1 MIKVGVVGYGYWGPN
16 LVRNFVAQDCS
27 EVAVVSDL
35 NAGRLARVSA
45 LYPTIRTTTDVNALL
60 NDSAIDAV
68 IVATPV
74 STHFDIA
81 MAALKAGK
89 HVLVEKPIA
98 STADQVRQLIDEAER
113 RGLVL
118 MVDHTFVYTG
128 AVRKMHDLVRR
139 PDFGELHYYDSTRV
153 NLGLFQHD
161 VNVLWDLAVHDLSIM
176 SYVLGAE
183 PLAVSATGQAR
194 AAGQPEYAAFL
205 TVYFNDIIAHINV
218 NWLSPVKVR
227 RTLVGG
233 SGKMIVYDDL
243 EAIEKVK
250 LYDKGVT
257 VTENP
262 EDIHK
267 MLISYRT
274 GDMWSPKLDETEAL
288 TLEAHHFV
296 DCIERGQKS
305 TTSGEQG
312 LELVRILEAADK
324 SLRQR
329 GAPQELN

>member
-1 MIKVGVVGYGYWGPN
+1 MIRVGVVGYGYWGPN
-16 LVRNFVAQDCS
+16 LVRNFTAQDCS
-27 EVAVVSDL
+27 EVAIVSDL
-35 NAGRLARVSA
+35 DPGRLARVSA
-45 LYPTIRTTTDVNALL
+45 MYPMVRTTTDFNDML
-60 NDSAIDAV
+60 NDPSVDAV
-68 IVATPV
+68 VVATPV
-74 STHFDIA
+74 RTHFEIA

-98 STADQVRQLIDEAER
+98 STADQAQQLIDEAER

-128 AVRKMHDLVRR
+128 AVRKMHDLVRQ
-139 PDFGELHYYDSTRV
+139 PDFGQLHYYDSTRV

-176 SYVLGAE
+176 SYVLGAV
-183 PLAVSATGQAR
+183 PTAVSATGLAR
-194 AAGQPEYAAFL
+194 APGQPEYAAFL

-243 EAIEKVK
+243 EAFEKIK

-267 MLISYRT
+267 MLIGYRT
-274 GDMWSPKLDETEAL
+274 GDMWSPKLDDTEAL
-288 TLEAHHFV
+288 TLEARHFV
-296 DCIERGQKS
+296 ECIEHGQTP
-305 TTSGEQG
+305 TTNGKQG
-312 LELVRILEAADK
+312 LEMVRILEAADK

-329 GAPQELN
+329 GAPQDLK

>member
-16 LVRNFVAQDCS
+16 LVRNFMAQDCS

-35 NAGRLARVSA
+35 DTGRLARVSL
-45 LYPTIRTTTDVNALL
+45 LYPTVRTTTDVYDLV
-60 NDSAIDAV
+60 NDPTVDAV

-74 STHFDIA
+74 RTHFDIA

-98 STADQVRQLIDEAER
+98 SSADQARQLVDEAER

-128 AVRKMHDLVRR
+128 AVRKMHDLVRQ
-139 PDFGELHYYDSTRV
+139 PDFGRLHYYDSTRV

-176 SYVLGAE
+176 SYVMGAA

-194 AAGQPEYAAFL
+194 ASGEPEYAAFL
-205 TVYFNDIIAHINV
+205 TVYFSDMIAHINV
-218 NWLSPVKVR
+218 NWLSPVKLR

-233 SGKMIVYDDL
+233 SSKMIVYDDL
-243 EAIEKVK
+243 EAIEKIK

-257 VTENP
+257 VNQSP

-267 MLISYRT
+267 MLISYRV

-288 TLEAHHFV
+288 TLGARHFV
-296 DCIERGQKS
+296 DCIERCQKP

>member
-1 MIKVGVVGYGYWGPN
+1 MIKIGVVGYGYWGPN
-16 LVRNFVAQDCS
+16 LVRNFMSLGASD
-27 EVAVVSDL
+27 VAVVSDL
-35 NAGRLARVSA
+35 DPKRLARVSA
-45 LYPTIRTTTDVNALL
+45 LYPTVRVTTDAYDLL
-60 NDSAIDAV
+60 KDPSLDAV
-68 IVATPV
+68 VLATPV
-74 STHFDIA
+74 STHFDLA

-98 STADQVRQLIDEAER
+98 STAEQARQLIDEAER

-128 AVRKMHDLVRR
+128 AVRKMHDLVRQ
-139 PDFGELHYYDSTRV
+139 PDFGQLHYYDSTRV

-176 SYVLGAE
+176 SYVLEAK
-183 PLAVSATGQAR
+183 PRAVSATGHSHAP
-194 AAGQPEYAAFL
+194 GQLEYAAFL
-205 TVYFNDIIAHINV
+205 TVYFDTIIAHVNV

-233 SGKMIVYDDL
+233 GGKMIVYDDL
-243 EAIEKVK
+243 EAIEKIK

-257 VTENP
+257 ITENP

-267 MLISYRT
+267 MLVSYRT
-274 GDMWSPKLDETEAL
+274 GDMWSPKVDETEAL
-288 TLEAHHFV
+288 TLEAQHFV
-296 DCIERGQKS
+296 DCIERSQKPI
-305 TTSGEQG
+305 TGGMQG

>member
-16 LVRNFVAQDCS
+16 LVRNFMAQDCS

-35 NAGRLARVSA
+35 DAGRLVRVSA
-45 LYPTIRTTTDVNALL
+45 LYPTVRVTTDFRDLVN
-60 NDSAIDAV
+60 DPSVDAV

-74 STHFDIA
+74 RTHFDIA

-98 STADQVRQLIDEAER
+98 STADQAQQLIDEAER

-128 AVRKMHDLVRR
+128 AVRKMHDLVRQ
-139 PDFGELHYYDSTRV
+139 PDFGQLHYYDSTRV

-176 SYVLGAE
+176 SYVLGAR

-194 AAGQPEYAAFL
+194 APGQPEYAAFL
-205 TVYFNDIIAHINV
+205 TVYFDDMIAHINV

-243 EAIEKVK
+243 EAFEKIK
-250 LYDKGVT
+250 FYDKGLT

-267 MLISYRT
+267 VLISYRT

-288 TLEAHHFV
+288 ALEARHFAE
-296 DCIERGQKS
+296 CIEHRQKP

-312 LELVRILEAADK
+312 LELVRILEAADN

-329 GAPQELN
+329 GAPQELQ

>member
-1 MIKVGVVGYGYWGPN
+1 MIKIGVVGYGYWGPN
-16 LVRNFVAQDCS
+16 LVRNFMSLEASD
-27 EVAVVSDL
+27 VAVVSDL
-35 NAGRLARVSA
+35 DPKRLARVSA
-45 LYPTIRTTTDVNALL
+45 LYPTVRVTTDAYDLL
-60 NDSAIDAV
+60 KDPSLDAV
-68 IVATPV
+68 VLATPV
-74 STHFDIA
+74 STHFDLA

-98 STADQVRQLIDEAER
+98 STAEQARQLIDEAER

-128 AVRKMHDLVRR
+128 AVRKMHDLVRQ
-139 PDFGELHYYDSTRV
+139 PDFGQLHYYDSTRV

-176 SYVLGAE
+176 SYVLEAK
-183 PLAVSATGQAR
+183 PRAISATGHSR
-194 AAGQPEYAAFL
+194 APGQLEYAAFL
-205 TVYFNDIIAHINV
+205 TVYFDTIIAHVNV

-233 SGKMIVYDDL
+233 GGKMIVYDDL
-243 EAIEKVK
+243 EAIEKIK

-257 VTENP
+257 ITENP

-267 MLISYRT
+267 MLVSYRT
-274 GDMWSPKLDETEAL
+274 GDMWSPKVDETEAL
-288 TLEAHHFV
+288 TLEAQHFV
-296 DCIERGQKS
+296 DCIEHSQKPI
-305 TTSGEQG
+305 TGGMQG

>member
-1 MIKVGVVGYGYWGPN
+1 MV
-16 LVRNFVAQDCS
+16 QDCS
-27 EVAVVSDL
+27 KVSVVGDID
-35 NAGRLARVSA
+35 AGRLARVSA
-45 LYPTIRTTTDVNALL
+45 LYPTIRTTTDLADLVNDPAV
-60 NDSAIDAV
+60 DAV
-68 IVATPV
+68 VVATPV
-74 STHFDIA
+74 RTHFDIA

-89 HVLVEKPIA
+89 HVLVEKPIT
-98 STADQVRQLIDEAER
+98 STADQARQLIAEAYR

-128 AVRKMHDLVRR
+128 AVRKMHELVRE
-139 PDFGELHYYDSTRV
+139 PDFGQLHYYDSTRV

-176 SYVLGAE
+176 SYVLGDQ
-183 PLAVSATGQAR
+183 PVAVSATGQAR
-194 AAGQPEYAAFL
+194 ASGQPEYAAFL
-205 TVYFNDIIAHINV
+205 TVYFNNMIAHINV
-218 NWLSPVKVR
+218 NWLSPVKIR

-243 EAIEKVK
+243 EAIEKIK

-257 VTENP
+257 VTKNP
-262 EDIHK
+262 EDIHR

-288 TLEAHHFV
+288 TREARHFV
-296 DCIERGQKS
+296 ECIERGQKP

>member
-1 MIKVGVVGYGYWGPN
+1 M
-16 LVRNFVAQDCS
+16 AQDCS

-35 NAGRLARVSA
+35 DPGRLARVSS
-45 LYPTIRTTTDVNALL
+45 LYPKVCTTTDFHDLVN
-60 NDSAIDAV
+60 NHSVDAV

-74 STHFDIA
+74 RTHFEIA

-98 STADQVRQLIDEAER
+98 STADQAQQLIDEAER
-113 RGLVL
+113 RGLIL

-128 AVRKMHDLVRR
+128 AVRKMHDLVRQ
-139 PDFGELHYYDSTRV
+139 PDFGQLHYYDSTRV
-153 NLGLFQHD
+153 NLGLFQDD

-176 SYVLGAE
+176 SYVLGAS
-183 PLAVSATGQAR
+183 PVAVSATGQSR
-194 AAGQPEYAAFL
+194 APEQPEYAAFL
-205 TVYFNDIIAHINV
+205 TVYFDNMIAHINV

-227 RTLVGG
+227 RTLIGG
-233 SGKMIVYDDL
+233 SSKMIVYDDL
-243 EAIEKVK
+243 EAIEKIK

-262 EDIHK
+262 EDIYK

-288 TLEAHHFV
+288 TLEARHFV
-296 DCIERGQKS
+296 ECIERGQKPM
-305 TTSGEQG
+305 TSGEQG

-329 GAPQELN
+329 GAPQELK

>member
-1 MIKVGVVGYGYWGPN
+1 MIKIGVVGYGYWGPN
-16 LVRNFVAQDCS
+16 LVRNFMSLEASD
-27 EVAVVSDL
+27 VAVVSDL
-35 NAGRLARVSA
+35 DPKRLARVSA
-45 LYPTIRTTTDVNALL
+45 LYPTVRVTTDAYDLL
-60 NDSAIDAV
+60 KDPSLDAV
-68 IVATPV
+68 VLATPV
-74 STHFDIA
+74 STHFDLA

-98 STADQVRQLIDEAER
+98 STAEQARQLIDEAER

-128 AVRKMHDLVRR
+128 AVRKMHDLVRQ
-139 PDFGELHYYDSTRV
+139 PDFGQLHYYDSTRV

-176 SYVLGAE
+176 SYVLEAK
-183 PLAVSATGQAR
+183 PRAISATGHSR
-194 AAGQPEYAAFL
+194 APGQLEYAAFL
-205 TVYFNDIIAHINV
+205 TVYFDTIIAHVNV

-233 SGKMIVYDDL
+233 GGKMIVYDDL
-243 EAIEKVK
+243 EAIEKIK

-257 VTENP
+257 ITESP

-267 MLISYRT
+267 MLVSYRT
-274 GDMWSPKLDETEAL
+274 GDMWSPKVDETEAL
-288 TLEAHHFV
+288 TLEAQHFV
-296 DCIERGQKS
+296 DCIEHSQKPI
-305 TTSGEQG
+305 TGGMQG

>member
-16 LVRNFVAQDCS
+16 LVRNFMAQDCS

-35 NAGRLARVSA
+35 DAGRLARVSA
-45 LYPTIRTTTDVNALL
+45 LYPTVRTTRNVKNLVN
-60 NDSAIDAV
+60 DPAIDAV

-74 STHFDIA
+74 RTHFDIA

-98 STADQVRQLIDEAER
+98 STADQARQLIDEAAR
-113 RGLVL
+113 RELVL

-128 AVRKMHDLVRR
+128 AVRKMHDLVRQ
-139 PDFGELHYYDSTRV
+139 PDFGQLHYYDSTRV
-153 NLGLFQHD
+153 NLGLFQYD

-176 SYVLGAE
+176 SYVLGAD

-194 AAGQPEYAAFL
+194 AKGQPEYAAFL
-205 TVYFNDIIAHINV
+205 TLYFNDMIAHINV

-243 EAIEKVK
+243 EAIEKIK

-274 GDMWSPKLDETEAL
+274 GDMWSPKLDESEAL
-288 TLEAHHFV
+288 TLEARHFV
-296 DCIERGQKS
+296 GCIERGQKPI
-305 TTSGEQG
+305 TSGEQG

>member
-16 LVRNFVAQDCS
+16 LVRNFMAQDCTD
-27 EVAVVSDL
+27 VAVVSDL
-35 NAGRLARVSA
+35 DPGRLTRVAA
-45 LYPTIRTTTDVNALL
+45 LYPSVRTTTDVKDLL
-60 NDSAIDAV
+60 NDPSVDAV
-68 IVATPV
+68 VVATPV
-74 STHFDIA
+74 RTHFEIA
-81 MAALKAGK
+81 MAALTAGK

-98 STADQVRQLIDEAER
+98 STAEQAQQLIDEADR

-128 AVRKMHDLVRR
+128 AVRKMHDLVRQ
-139 PDFGELHYYDSTRV
+139 PDFGKLHYYDSTRV

-176 SYVLGAE
+176 SYVLGAT
-183 PLAVSATGQAR
+183 PSAVSATGQAR
-194 AAGQPEYAAFL
+194 APGQPEYAAFL
-205 TVYFNDIIAHINV
+205 TVYFDDMIAHVNV

-243 EAIEKVK
+243 EPIEKIK
-250 LYDKGVT
+250 LYDKGVS

-262 EDIHK
+262 EDIRR

-288 TLEAHHFV
+288 TLEARHFV
-296 DCIERGQKS
+296 DCIERKQKPI
-305 TTSGEQG
+305 TSGEQG

-329 GAPQELN
+329 GAPQDL

>member
-16 LVRNFVAQDCS
+16 LVRNFMAQDCS

-35 NAGRLARVSA
+35 DAGRLARVSA
-45 LYPTIRTTTDVNALL
+45 LYPTVRTTRNVKNLVN
-60 NDSAIDAV
+60 DPAIDAV

-74 STHFDIA
+74 RTHFDIA

-98 STADQVRQLIDEAER
+98 STADQARQLIEEAAR
-113 RGLVL
+113 RELVL

-128 AVRKMHDLVRR
+128 AVRKMHDLVRQ
-139 PDFGELHYYDSTRV
+139 PDFGQLHYYDSTRV
-153 NLGLFQHD
+153 NLGLFQYD

-176 SYVLGAE
+176 SYVLGAD

-194 AAGQPEYAAFL
+194 AKGQPEYAAFL
-205 TVYFNDIIAHINV
+205 TLYFNDMIAHINV

-243 EAIEKVK
+243 EAIEKIK

-274 GDMWSPKLDETEAL
+274 GDMWSPKLDESEAL
-288 TLEAHHFV
+288 TLEARHFV
-296 DCIERGQKS
+296 GCIERGQKPI
-305 TTSGEQG
+305 TSGEQG